1 MVQVWIKEFIFWS
14 VDIKLFLYLLL
25 KGSVL
30 YFLSCLGTFVTNQHT
45 YVYGS
50 NSELF
55 SIDLFVL
62 SSCRYLTALITTAS

>member
-1 MVQVWIKEFIFWS
+1 MVQVWIKEFIFWP

-50 NSELF
+50 IPNSFLL
-55 SIDLFVL
+55 ICL
-62 SSCRYLTALITTAS
+62 SYLHADTLLP